1 MAEILEI
8 FTATG
13 GQPLKFT
20 AYDGST
26 AGDED
31 AVLGLDLRTPRG
43 ATYLATAPGEL
54 GLARAYVSGDLQ
66 AYGVHPGDPYVLLKT
81 LTDRVDF
88 KRPSARVLANV
99 VRSIGVEH
107 LLPIAP
113 PPQEAPPRWRRV
125 ADGLLHSKTRDAEAI
140 HHHYDVSNTF
150 YEWVLGPSMTYT
162 CAVYPNADATLE
174 EAQEN
179 KYRLIFDKLRLQ
191 PGDRLLDVGCG
202 WGGMVRYAAR
212 RGVRAIG
219 ATLSA
224 EQAKWAQKAIED
236 EGLTGLAEVRHS
248 DYRDVRETEFDA
260 VSSIG
265 LTEHIGVKNYPAYFG
280 FLKSKLRTGGLL
292 LNHCITRHDNKSTS
306 FAGGFTDRYVF
317 PDGELTGSG
326 RIVTEIQDVGLEVLH
341 EENFRHHYAMTLR
354 DWCRNLVEHWDEAVA
369 EVGLA
374 TAKVWGLYM
383 AASRVAFEQNNLQL
397 HHVLAAKVDARGD
410 DSLPL
415 RPWWT
420 PSRLSRRSYDA
431 RPTRS
436 VAARVRPLRGRGA
449 APTARCGRLRQACV
463 PLRRRC
469 AESASDGARPGAD
482 SCPAG
487 GGALAAGAAAPDLT
501 SHPPVHAQRVFER
514 FGDDVGVALFGQP
527 LGQRRRCMGQH
538 QCVVLDRPDRGAR
551 QHHLGGPAALAHLVA
566 HRRPHGSHGRPR

>member
-1 MAEILEI
+1 MTTTREPVRTTGKLSMAEILEI

-13 GQPLKFT
+13 QQPLKFT

-26 AGDED
+26 AGHDD
-31 AVLGLDLRTPRG
+31 AELGLDLRTPRG
-43 ATYLATAPGEL
+43 ASYLATAPGEL

-66 AYGVHPGDPYVLLKT
+66 TYGVHPGDPYRLLKT
-81 LTDRVDF
+81 LTDRVKF
-88 KRPSARVLANV
+88 KPPSLLVLANV

-107 LLPIAP
+107 LLPVAP

-125 ADGLLHSKTRDAEAI
+125 AAGFLHSKTRDAEAI

-162 CAVYPNADATLE
+162 CAVYPNAEATLE

-179 KYRLIFDKLRLQ
+179 KYRMIFEKLRLQ

-224 EQAKWAQKAIED
+224 EQAKWAQEAIGN
-236 EGLTGLAEVRHS
+236 EGLAELAEVRHS
-248 DYRDVRETEFDA
+248 DYRDVRETGFDA

-292 LNHCITRHDNKSTS
+292 LNHCITRHDNKQTS

-326 RIVTEIQDVGLEVLH
+326 RIVTEVQDAGFEVLH
-341 EENFRHHYAMTLR
+341 TENLRHHYALTLR
-354 DWCRNLVEHWDEAVA
+354 DWCRNLVEHWDEAIA
-369 EVGLA
+369 EVGLPV
-374 TAKVWGLYM
+374 AKVWGLYM
-383 AASRVAFEQNNLQL
+383 AASRVSFERNNLQL
-397 HHVLAAKVDARGD
+397 HHVLAAKVDVWGD

-420 PSRLSRRSYDA
+420 P
-431 RPTRS
+431 
-436 VAARVRPLRGRGA
+436 
-449 APTARCGRLRQACV
+449 
-463 PLRRRC
+463 
-469 AESASDGARPGAD
+469 
-482 SCPAG
+482 
-487 GGALAAGAAAPDLT
+487 
-501 SHPPVHAQRVFER
+501 
-514 FGDDVGVALFGQP
+514 
-527 LGQRRRCMGQH
+527 
-538 QCVVLDRPDRGAR
+538 
-551 QHHLGGPAALAHLVA
+551 
-566 HRRPHGSHGRPR
+566 

>member
-1 MAEILEI
+1 MTTTKDRAHTGKLSLAEILEI
-8 FTATG
+8 FAATG
-13 GQPLKFT
+13 CHPLKFT

-26 AGDED
+26 AGNKD

-54 GLARAYVSGDLQ
+54 GLARAYVSGDLET
-66 AYGVHPGDPYVLLKT
+66 YGVHPGDPYQLLKT
-81 LTDRVDF
+81 LTDRVEF
-88 KRPSARVLANV
+88 KRPSPLVLANV
-99 VRSIGVEH
+99 VRSLGVEH
-107 LLPIAP
+107 LLPVAP
-113 PPQEAPPRWRRV
+113 PPEETPPRWRRFAAGV
-125 ADGLLHSKTRDAEAI
+125 MHSKTRDAEAI
-140 HHHYDVSNTF
+140 HHHYDVSNAF

-179 KYRLIFDKLRLQ
+179 KYRLIFEKLRLR

-202 WGGMVRYAAR
+202 WGGMVRFAAR

-224 EQAKWAQKAIED
+224 EQAKWAQQAIQD
-236 EGLTGLAEVRHS
+236 EALTGLAEVRHC
-248 DYRDVRETEFDA
+248 DYRDVGEGEFDA
-260 VSSIG
+260 ISSIG

-326 RIVTEIQDVGLEVLH
+326 RIITDIQDVGFEVLH

-354 DWCRNLVEHWDEAVA
+354 DWCRNLVEHWDEGVT
-369 EVGLA
+369 EVGLP

-397 HHVLAAKVDARGD
+397 HHVLAANVDARGD
-410 DSLPL
+410 DGLPL
-415 RPWWT
+415 RPWW
-420 PSRLSRRSYDA
+420 
-431 RPTRS
+431 
-436 VAARVRPLRGRGA
+436 
-449 APTARCGRLRQACV
+449 
-463 PLRRRC
+463 
-469 AESASDGARPGAD
+469 
-482 SCPAG
+482 
-487 GGALAAGAAAPDLT
+487 
-501 SHPPVHAQRVFER
+501 
-514 FGDDVGVALFGQP
+514 QP
-527 LGQRRRCMGQH
+527 
-538 QCVVLDRPDRGAR
+538 
-551 QHHLGGPAALAHLVA
+551 
-566 HRRPHGSHGRPR
+566 